1 MARNSSSVYIL
12 IHGREEWVLYSLVP
26 DYLSVSCDYEAMSTS
41 FDTVTNL
48 SITDALSWIFGNIRR
63 LTQLAKL
70 RFLMLQ

>member
-1 MARNSSSVYIL
+1 MFDIVLICFFDEIGRLNGISRNSSSVYIL

-48 SITDALSWIFGNIRR
+48 SITDALS
-63 LTQLAKL
+63 
-70 RFLMLQ
+70 